1 MGRTI
6 KSFAVILILIIAISS
21 LSLMIVKPVFAQS
34 IPTPSAPE
42 FSVTYTESSYS
53 VNTTNT
59 DTGATVTHTYANDTV
74 QIVILNQAFNANA
87 LENGTTLSLT
97 YNVQEE
103 GHFSNGNEWNTI
115 STWVPAS
122 NSEYTVI
129 SYEVTL
135 YNGSYTP
142 IWNTGQ
148 AEVIAGGQV
157 DFQVEATIGYWITV
171 PSPYSLY
178 GAEDFTGQSSGW
190 SNTQT
195 ITISN
200 GSTSTSIT
208 ASPSSNPTPTPLSLN
223 STLTPTP
230 TSTSSP
236 TPTPAVPE
244 FPLWAILPLFLMT
257 LSVAIIL
264 RYQKTLSS
272 KIF

>member
-1 MGRTI
+1 M
-6 KSFAVILILIIAISS
+6 
-21 LSLMIVKPVFAQS
+21 
-34 IPTPSAPE
+34 
-42 FSVTYTESSYS
+42 
-53 VNTTNT
+53 NTTNT

-135 YNGSYTP
+135 YNGSYAP
-142 IWNTGQ
+142 IWTQ
-148 AEVIAGGQV
+148 VTAGGEV

-195 ITISN
+195 ITIAN

-208 ASPSSNPTPTPLSLN
+208 ASPHPTPTISSTPVLTPTA
-223 STLTPTP
+223 TLTPTP
-230 TSTSSP
+230 T
-236 TPTPAVPE
+236 VPE
-244 FPLWAILPLFLMT
+244 IPLLAILPLFL
-257 LSVAIIL
+257 SVLFIVVVL
-264 RYQKTLSS
+264 RDRKTTN
-272 KIF
+272 